1 MKKVLFGMSML
12 AALVASGSALAEEA
26 VTYGQDLSTITVR
39 GTVTS
44 GTCQIAVNSG
54 AAVVLDT
61 IETAKFVANSTP
73 YYATPFAIEF
83 TGCPVAVKTGTI
95 KFVSQGTDIDAMT
108 GYLNNS
114 TKPENQ
120 GAPGVQVALE
130 SADSTVLKLDA
141 DSLDVTLTDGAGKLA
156 MNAAYVATDTTKVG
170 PGVVNSMVTFTVDY
184 I

>member
-1 MKKVLFGMSML
+1 
-12 AALVASGSALAEEA
+12 
-26 VTYGQDLSTITVR
+26 
-39 GTVTS
+39 
-44 GTCQIAVNSG
+44 
-54 AAVVLDT
+54 
-61 IETAKFVANSTP
+61 
-73 YYATPFAIEF
+73 
-83 TGCPVAVKTGTI
+83 
-95 KFVSQGTDIDAMT
+95 MT

>member
-1 MKKVLFGMSML
+1 MKKALLGLSVAVLL
-12 AALVASGSALAEEA
+12 ASGSALAEET

-44 GTCQIAVNSG
+44 GTCQIAVNNG
-54 AAVVLDT
+54 ASVVLDE

-73 YYATPFAIEF
+73 YNATAFAIKFSE
-83 TGCPVAVKTGTI
+83 CPADVKTGTI
-95 KFVSQGTDIDAMT
+95 KFVSQGTDIDAIT

-114 TKPENQ
+114 TKPDNH

-130 SADSTVLKLDA
+130 SSDSTVLKLDA
-141 DSLDVTLTDGAGKLA
+141 DSLDVTLDNGAGALG
-156 MNAAYVATDTTKVG
+156 MYAAYVATDTTKVG

-184 I
+184 V